1 MMEQKEHKIQIVV
14 LSLLDIAGIM
24 ISFLSANYI
33 RNRRF
38 WYENIDI
45 ELSTAILYMIL
56 LYLLLAFLKNS
67 KQDFFKRGPWE
78 ELVEVTAKVTQY
90 TALLIASMFCFKIAS
105 EISRI
110 AFFLFYFFAITLV
123 FVFRSIYKGFL
134 LHVAKKSINTK
145 RLVILTMAE
154 NVEEIKK
161 RLGMDEMWNYLL
173 KGLILLDVPDTAV
186 GTECCGI
193 PILGNYNNMY
203 DCVTQRV
210 VDEIFI
216 HIPYSEGIHVAK
228 AIEQYEAIGI
238 AVNLNLQIYD
248 VNLKCKSKELRAFGD
263 YYVITFKESVSSL
276 KMRAVKR
283 MMDIIGAIVGL
294 IVTGI
299 VTVFLAPVLLVESP
313 GPLIFSQVRVG
324 LNGRK
329 FKMYKFRSMY
339 KDAEER
345 KKELMAQNEMK
356 GLMFK
361 LENDPRITKVGKFI
375 RKTSID
381 ELPQFWNVLK
391 GDMSLIGTRPPTLD
405 EFEQYETF
413 YKRRLS
419 IRPGITGMWQA
430 TGRSDITDF
439 EEVLA
444 LDQEYIDNWS
454 LGLDMK
460 ILLKTVFGVFGGKG
474 AK

>member
-1 MMEQKEHKIQIVV
+1 
-14 LSLLDIAGIM
+14 
-24 ISFLSANYI
+24 
-33 RNRRF
+33 
-38 WYENIDI
+38 
-45 ELSTAILYMIL
+45 
-56 LYLLLAFLKNS
+56 
-67 KQDFFKRGPWE
+67 
-78 ELVEVTAKVTQY
+78 
-90 TALLIASMFCFKIAS
+90 MFCFKIAS

-134 LHVAKKSINTK
+134 LRVAKKSINTK

-216 HIPYSEGIHVAK
+216 HIPYSEGTHVAK

-276 KMRAVKR
+276 KMRVIKR
-283 MMDIIGAIVGL
+283 MNGYCRSNRRTCCHWSCVDISCSGFASGITGAAYIF
-294 IVTGI
+294 TG
-299 VTVFLAPVLLVESP
+299 A
-313 GPLIFSQVRVG
+313 
-324 LNGRK
+324 GRT
-329 FKMYKFRSMY
+329 
-339 KDAEER
+339 ER
-345 KKELMAQNEMK
+345 KK
-356 GLMFK
+356 
-361 LENDPRITKVGKFI
+361 V
-375 RKTSID
+375 
-381 ELPQFWNVLK
+381 
-391 GDMSLIGTRPPTLD
+391 
-405 EFEQYETF
+405 
-413 YKRRLS
+413 
-419 IRPGITGMWQA
+419 
-430 TGRSDITDF
+430 
-439 EEVLA
+439 
-444 LDQEYIDNWS
+444 
-454 LGLDMK
+454 
-460 ILLKTVFGVFGGKG
+460 
-474 AK
+474 